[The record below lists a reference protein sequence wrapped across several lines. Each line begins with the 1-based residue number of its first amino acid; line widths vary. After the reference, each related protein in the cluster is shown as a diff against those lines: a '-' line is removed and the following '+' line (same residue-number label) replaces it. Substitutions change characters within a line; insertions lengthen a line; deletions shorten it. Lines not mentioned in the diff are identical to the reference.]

1 MYATTL
7 MAPIAAGL
15 LTTVNFDENIVVVLC
30 IVGFLGVAVGL
41 GNQTPM
47 MAVQTVLPVKDVPT
61 GIALTGF
68 AGGLG
73 SALFISVSTTLFHSR
88 LAAEE
93 AKYAPGL
100 NTTAVFAN
108 SGLADVRKLV
118 GNDGL
123 KNVLTGYD
131 KGVTQTLYLPVALA
145 TLTVFASL
153 ALERKSI
160 KKEQ

>member
-7 MAPIAAGL
+7 MAPITSGL

-47 MAVQTVLPVKDVPT
+47 MAAQTVLPVKGVPT

-73 SALFISVSTTLFHSR
+73 SALFISISTTLFHSR
-88 LAAEE
+88 LAT
-93 AKYAPGL
+93 KRQSMHRG
-100 NTTAVFAN
+100 
-108 SGLADVRKLV
+108 
-118 GNDGL
+118 
-123 KNVLTGYD
+123 
-131 KGVTQTLYLPVALA
+131 
-145 TLTVFASL
+145 
-153 ALERKSI
+153 
-160 KKEQ
+160 